1 MRSKA
6 AISGIL
12 PPLLHLL
19 LKALGKSI
27 RWTEVN
33 PKPARDFWQRGQ
45 NMIIA
50 FWHNRML
57 MAPFFYRGRGLRILI
72 SLHADGELISRVM
85 RRFGFGSIRGSTTR
99 GGSSAFR
106 KLLRAAKEGMDIAIT
121 PDGPRG
127 PKYVVQMGIIELA
140 MRTGLPI
147 VPVTYSAEHRYH
159 FPSWDAL
166 VVPRPFTRGVFIWGD
181 PMWIELGGKEDKK
194 EEARVALEARMLKMV
209 ELADTF
215 FQGGAKWGR

>member
-1 MRSKA
+1 MFKA
-6 AISGIL
+6 MALGVL
-12 PPLLHLL
+12 PPLIHLFL
-19 LKALGKSI
+19 RVIAWSI

-33 PKPARDFWQRGQ
+33 HQPARDLWQRGQ

-57 MAPFFYRGRGLRILI
+57 MAPFFYRGRGLKILI

-106 KLLRAAKEGMDIAIT
+106 KLLREAKRGMDIAIT

-127 PKYVVQMGIIELA
+127 PKYTVQKGIIELA
-140 MRTGLPI
+140 RITGLPI
-147 VPVTYSAEHRYH
+147 VPVTYSTKHRYLC
-159 FPSWDAL
+159 PSWDAL
-166 VVPRPFTRGVFIWGD
+166 VVPRPFTKGVFIWGE
-181 PMWIELGGKEDKK
+181 PVWVEDKGDEDRREK
-194 EEARVALEARMLKMV
+194 ARVELESRMLKMV
-209 ELADTF
+209 EAADTF
-215 FQGGAKWGR
+215 FQLKEKGRR